1 MPHPDYTRF
10 KSTWLAM
17 RHAYAGEKEVKLN
30 AYSCGMF
37 DDGATNLNAWQSG
50 YLPVPTS
57 MLIDWNTSLTGFTS
71 DKVGRNAYMQYLSRA
86 QFPGHFK
93 FAVDSFCGLI
103 AQTEFNISL
112 PQEMQELS
120 ENIGVNGE
128 DLQQLMMQTVK
139 ELLITGRCGALL
151 DYPSFGGE
159 NPYITIYPTESIVNW
174 DNSADFV
181 NKNQLN
187 LVVLDESTEVMS
199 KESLGYNPVNKY
211 RFLRLNEG
219 VYEYGESDS
228 ETRLPEAFNSM
239 SGYGAVKDCIPFQFF
254 NGNNVG
260 VGIDRPPLEHLAN
273 LCYSVFRQTADHNQ
287 ALHLQS
293 QATFVISDNML
304 DKGKAIRVG
313 AGACLQLS
321 TDGTASYAEVSGAGL
336 AEMRQAIEN
345 LNNEA
350 LAISGRSS
358 EKVSNLSGISIEKQ
372 QLSTFSTLQQTADV
386 VAEGYEKL
394 LKIVAKSRGLKE
406 EDVEIEATFKA
417 KPVTLTG
424 VELKAVIES
433 KLAGAPISSKTIH
446 KLMVRG
452 GMTNLSYD
460 DEIAAIIEENNGIEN
475 AESNIEETAV
485 ETTQIDSE
493 SNLNGEN
500 DPKSANLPV
509 KMGSEPVLTQDK
521 AS

>member
-37 DDGATNLNAWQSG
+37 DDGKTNLNAWQAG

-57 MLIDWNTSLTGFTS
+57 MLIDWHTNLTGFS
-71 DKVGRNAYMQYLSRA
+71 NDSAGRNAYMQYLSRA

-103 AQTEFNISL
+103 AQTEFNVSL
-112 PQEMQELS
+112 PKEMQELS

-128 DLQQLMMQTVK
+128 DLQQLMMQTAK

-159 NPYITIYPTESIVNW
+159 NPYITIYPTESIINW

-181 NKNQLN
+181 DKNQLN
-187 LVVLDESTEVMS
+187 LVVLDESTEVLL
-199 KESLGYNPVNKY
+199 KESLEYKPVNKY
-211 RFLRLNEG
+211 RFLQLNEG

-228 ETRLPEAFNSM
+228 ETRLPDVFNTM

-254 NGNNVG
+254 NVNNVG
-260 VGIDRPPLEHLAN
+260 VGVDRPPLENLAN

-287 ALHLQS
+287 ALHMQS

-304 DKGKAIRVG
+304 DRDKAIRVG

-372 QLSTFSTLQQTADV
+372 QLSTFSTLQQIADV
-386 VAEGYEKL
+386 IAEGYEKL
-394 LKIVAKSRGLKE
+394 LKTVAKSRGLNEKE
-406 EDVEIEATFKA
+406 VEIEATFKA

-433 KLAGAPISSKTIH
+433 KLAGAPISNKTIH

-460 DEIAAIIEENNGIEN
+460 DEIDAMIEENNGLDS
-475 AESNIEETAV
+475 AESNSEETAV
-485 ETTQIDSE
+485 EIDSE

-509 KMGSEPVLTQDK
+509 KIGDEPNLAQNK